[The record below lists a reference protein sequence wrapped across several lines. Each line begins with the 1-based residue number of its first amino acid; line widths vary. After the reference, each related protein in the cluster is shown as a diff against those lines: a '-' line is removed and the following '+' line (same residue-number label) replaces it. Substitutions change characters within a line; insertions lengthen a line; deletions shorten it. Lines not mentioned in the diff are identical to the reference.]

1 MPNAAKAAGPDRRSS
16 SVGASA
22 AVAGRRRQEDPQGQD
37 TCTAN
42 AHSHRGRIRGMAFM
56 YVTVGISARPDS
68 EAREVRLLV
77 DTGAFYSMVPRII
90 LEGLGIAPAYREK
103 LRVADGRTVE
113 RDAGYAF
120 LHYADRPPG
129 PTIVVF
135 AEPEDTLVLGV
146 HTLEG
151 LGLQVD
157 PRSGT
162 ITAMDVI
169 PYYAM
174 AEA

>member
-1 MPNAAKAAGPDRRSS
+1 MYGQTLWEY
-16 SVGASA
+16 AS
-22 AVAGRRRQEDPQGQD
+22 
-37 TCTAN
+37 
-42 AHSHRGRIRGMAFM
+42 RIEGIAFM

-68 EAREVRLLV
+68 ETRKVRLQV
-77 DTGAFYSMVPRII
+77 DSGAFFSMVPRGI
-90 LEGLGIAPAYREK
+90 LEELGIAPAYREK
-103 LRVADGRTVE
+103 LRVADGRSVE
-113 RDAGYAF
+113 RDVGYAF
-120 LHYADRPPG
+120 LHYSGRPPG

-135 AEPEDTLVLGV
+135 AEPDDTLVLGV

-162 ITAMDVI
+162 ISAMDAI
-169 PYYAM
+169 PFYSL